1 MDVNENP
8 FGAKQRR
15 AVPSARGS
23 GLFMQSV
30 LRCSP
35 LSPPQNLKR
44 VAEVW
49 MDEYAEFIYQRRPE
63 YRHLSAG
70 DVAAQKELR
79 NNLNCK
85 SFKWFMNEVAWDLP
99 KFYPPVEP
107 PAAAWGE
114 ASLCSKICS
123 GQMGCGLV
131 LKLALSV
138 GSSFGLLWV
147 GWQVGVTGP
156 AQSASKSRAPLP
168 LHGKKKAVGQ
178 LFL

>member
-1 MDVNENP
+1 MSASVVS
-8 FGAKQRR
+8 
-15 AVPSARGS
+15 AVFSGGFPSHFHTW
-23 GLFMQSV
+23 L
-30 LRCSP
+30 
-35 LSPPQNLKR
+35 LSSQNLKR

-49 MDEYAEFIYQRRPE
+49 MDEYAEYIYQRRPE

-114 ASLCSKICS
+114 ASLCSIS
-123 GQMGCGLV
+123 AMGKQCRLMFQSCFTHVLQFWFAVSEVARGGLIHFKDQNSPTIV
-131 LKLALSV
+131 V
-138 GSSFGLLWV
+138 V
-147 GWQVGVTGP
+147 
-156 AQSASKSRAPLP
+156 
-168 LHGKKKAVGQ
+168 
-178 LFL
+178 

>member
-1 MDVNENP
+1 MIKIIFILKVKRKSGCEWKSFLSKNT
-8 FGAKQRR
+8 R
-15 AVPSARGS
+15 AVLNANVSSLCRVFSGVFPSHFHTW
-23 GLFMQSV
+23 L
-30 LRCSP
+30 LP
-35 LSPPQNLKR
+35 TQNLKR

-49 MDEYAEFIYQRRPE
+49 MDEYAEYIYQRRPE

-114 ASLCSKICS
+114 ASLCSGICS
-123 GQMGCGLV
+123 GQTGCGLGFFKVV
-131 LKLALSV
+131 LPMC
-138 GSSFGLLWV
+138 SSTSLLWV
-147 GWQVGVTGP
+147 
-156 AQSASKSRAPLP
+156 R
-168 LHGKKKAVGQ
+168 
-178 LFL
+178 